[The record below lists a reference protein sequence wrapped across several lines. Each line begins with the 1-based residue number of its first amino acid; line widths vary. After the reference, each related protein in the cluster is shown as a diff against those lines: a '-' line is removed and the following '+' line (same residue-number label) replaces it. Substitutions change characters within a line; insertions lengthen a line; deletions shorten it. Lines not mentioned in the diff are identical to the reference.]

1 MALTIHHFMVVSAI
15 PSTRAFPN
23 QIVVQFCDIQVNRG
37 MGIPGSTFDFC
48 YFGDVQ
54 TSDELRLEIRRQ
66 KQTLKNLEKR
76 LLLQDQKIARLRL
89 SLQTPPPRVP
99 ETPPDWDLL
108 QTFEKDG
115 CLLVNIVFRAW
126 QHWCWMWTELNVAG
140 SSHYMCCY
148 RPSST
153 TLFNKPPRCPITVY
167 SHRFIVCS

>member
-1 MALTIHHFMVVSAI
+1 
-15 PSTRAFPN
+15 
-23 QIVVQFCDIQVNRG
+23 

-99 ETPPDWDLL
+99 ETPPNWDLL
-108 QTFEKDG
+108 
-115 CLLVNIVFRAW
+115 
-126 QHWCWMWTELNVAG
+126 
-140 SSHYMCCY
+140 
-148 RPSST
+148 
-153 TLFNKPPRCPITVY
+153 
-167 SHRFIVCS
+167 